1 MLTVLRILEYL
12 LSCNFNY
19 VFVQLG
25 AHDPLQRD
33 RGTNSP
39 HLAPYSQVIMGSHY
53 NVLTSSSHTTQHT
66 TGTILVIH
74 N

>member
-1 MLTVLRILEYL
+1 MISKLISMLIILRILEYL
-12 LSCNFNY
+12 LSCNFNC

-25 AHDPLQRD
+25 THDPLQRD
-33 RGTNSP
+33 RGTKYP
-39 HLAPYSQVIMGSHY
+39 HL
-53 NVLTSSSHTTQHT
+53 TSSHTTPHT

>member
-1 MLTVLRILEYL
+1 MLIVLQIVEYL
-12 LSCNFNY
+12 LSCSVNC

-25 AHDPLQRD
+25 AHDPFQRD

-39 HLAPYSQVIMGSHY
+39 HV
-53 NVLTSSSHTTQHT
+53 TSSHTTPHT